1 MKNILFYNLWH
12 NGDVFSGRG
21 YIKHIIDSL
30 PDVKFGY
37 YHKNNKK
44 IVSDLCRMQFSPELK
59 KWEIDK
65 LNFRKIYETES
76 TIYIN
81 TWVGTYFHQ
90 NIERMLDHQN
100 VIINLPNEGHANY
113 RSLHLMYD
121 FIIKQL
127 NASLGTDIKLSNDPL
142 EYIPE
147 INWSAYD
154 TDTGDAFVMKHKT
167 KRKHLFCNGDVRSN
181 QSVVGDMSQI
191 ISALATEFNNDVFIC
206 TQKFDSNLPN
216 IYFTSDIFKCDNDL
230 NEIAYLSTWC
240 STIIG
245 KNSGPFM
252 FTHVKKNIY
261 NSYLTF
267 VAFSNHISDCY
278 PHHINYLPCRYLFSN
293 TNDRNQVYKI
303 SRAALTNNT
312 ILSI

>member
-1 MKNILFYNLWH
+1 MKNILFYNLGH

-44 IVSDLCRMQFSPELK
+44 IVADLVRMQFTPELK
-59 KWEIDK
+59 KWEIEA

-90 NIERMLDHQN
+90 HAERMQDHPN
-100 VIINLPNEGHANY
+100 VIINLPDEDHANY
-113 RSLHLMYD
+113 RSLHLMYE
-121 FIIKQL
+121 FIVKQL
-127 NASLGTDIKLSNDPL
+127 NDSLGTSIKLSNDPL
-142 EYIPE
+142 DYVPE
-147 INWSAYD
+147 INWFPYDQDTAY
-154 TDTGDAFVMKHKT
+154 AFMMQHDT
-167 KRKHLFCNGDVRSN
+167 KRKHLFCNGNVRSN
-181 QSVVGDMSQI
+181 QSVVGDMSLI
-191 ISALATEFNNDVFIC
+191 INALATEFSNDVFIF
-206 TQKFDSNLPN
+206 TQKFDTKLPN
-216 IYFTSDIFKCDNDL
+216 VFFTSDIFNCDNDL

-240 STIIG
+240 STIVG

-252 FTHVKKNIY
+252 FTHVRQNIY
-261 NSYLTF
+261 NSRKTF

-278 PHHINYLPCRYLFSN
+278 PHHINYLPCRYFFSD
-293 TNDRNQVYKI
+293 TRDRQQVYKVTR
-303 SRAALTNNT
+303 SALTHNR
-312 ILSI
+312 ILSV